1 MPEGDVVRRT
11 ARRLHAALAGRTLVT
26 ADLRWPSLAT
36 ADLRGREVLEVV
48 SAGKHLL
55 TRVEGGLT
63 LHSHLRME
71 GQWRVHR
78 SDDVAATRRSG
89 RDHNVRAILANAEWT
104 AVGHR
109 LGMLDLVRTDA
120 EDRLVGHLGP
130 DVLGPAWDAA
140 EATRRLTADPGRPI
154 GEVLLDQ
161 RVLAGVGTFYM
172 CEALFLRGVSPW
184 TPAGEVPDPAGLVA
198 VVHRLM
204 TANAERIEQT
214 TTGDTRRGRQQYVHA
229 RSGLPCRRC
238 GTTVR
243 VAHVGPAPQDRTAF
257 YCPHCQPGPAPDAG
271 QPPPK
276 PLGAARRQAP
286 GTPRPQVAR
295 GYRRP

>member
-1 MPEGDVVRRT
+1 VPEGDVVRRT
-11 ARRLHAALAGRTLVT
+11 AQRLHAALAGRALVT

-36 ADLRGREVLEVV
+36 ADLRGREVLAVV

-78 SDDVAATRRSG
+78 SDDAAATRRSSHDRG
-89 RDHNVRAILANAEWT
+89 VRAILANAEWT

-130 DVLGPAWDAA
+130 DVLGPGWDAA
-140 EATRRLTADPGRPI
+140 EATRRLVADTDRAV
-154 GEVLLDQ
+154 GEALLDQ
-161 RVLAGVGTFYM
+161 RTLAGVGTFYM
-172 CEALFLRGVSPW
+172 CEVLFLRGVSPW

-198 VVHRLM
+198 LVHRLM
-204 TANAERIEQT
+204 TANAERVQQT
-214 TTGDTRRGRQQYVHA
+214 TTGDTRPGRQQYVHG

-243 VAHVGPAPQDRTAF
+243 VATVGPPPRDRAAF

-271 QPPPK
+271 EPPPR
-276 PLGAARRQAP
+276 PLGAARRQVPGAP
-286 GTPRPQVAR
+286 GTP
-295 GYRRP
+295 GYRRL